1 MAAIKTRAVRDG
13 DHYVLNGSKMF
24 ITNGVMADLYFV
36 AARLAGR
43 GAAEGDK
50 RHQGISMFLVERST
64 PGFTVSRKLDKMGM
78 LASDTAELSFQ
89 DMRVPVEFSGRH
101 VRGRGFIRNISESG
115 ALVEDAQ
122 PLVVSGGRVRLRF
135 SFFQDSLPVEIPATV
150 VRETPIGFAVQFAGL
165 DARLKSVLALVIARI
180 RAADYGR

>member
-1 MAAIKTRAVRDG
+1 M
-13 DHYVLNGSKMF
+13 
-24 ITNGVMADLYFV
+24 
-36 AARLAGR
+36 
-43 GAAEGDK
+43 AAEGEAAPDDSQAPQDSEGVHK
-50 RHQGISMFLVERST
+50 RAKRRV
-64 PGFTVSRKLDKMGM
+64 
-78 LASDTAELSFQ
+78 

-180 RAADYGR
+180 RAAEIAR